1 MVHPHAS
8 SDRAAVNMAHPRVS
22 FLTVWLL
29 AIPPSVQA
37 EAEMKVYLR
46 DLAFSSAREVEVT
59 TNKKAIIITVR
70 VLSNHA
76 RLACPRSVGRS
87 ERGTSAD
94 DPCGVLLCVSRCRTA
109 CCRSTTSV
117 C

>member
-1 MVHPHAS
+1 MPLAAGLRVNMVHPHAS
-8 SDRAAVNMAHPRVS
+8 SDRAAVNMVHPRVS

-29 AIPPSVQA
+29 AILPSVQA

-70 VLSNHA
+70 LP
-76 RLACPRSVGRS
+76 CRSVCARAP
-87 ERGTSAD
+87 RA
-94 DPCGVLLCVSRCRTA
+94 VLRD
-109 CCRSTTSV
+109 
-117 C
+117 